1 MNDMEELD
9 DEKLDEFLKLVKKWD
24 AKQPKSLHDYLKAAR
39 TSAQRNWSALEERT
53 LLIPGTT
60 TFCWQM
66 R

>member
-9 DEKLDEFLKLVKKWD
+9 DEKMDEFLKLVKKWD

-39 TSAQRNWSALEERT
+39 TKRTTELSALEERT